1 MNDDRQG
8 QTIEER
14 IAQATSTPDTA
25 GEQSVETKEE
35 NQPEPM
41 PSSDQKQTE
50 EVEEKQAPVEQG
62 VEDDLTLPEGV
73 TERTRQ
79 QFEKL
84 KARLA
89 EAEAK
94 ANPSQASD
102 FGTSVFD
109 AFHPQQTETQP
120 LVDTSSYG
128 FLNQQQVDSIT
139 SQFVDADGNVDIN
152 GVNQALNIAN
162 QRAAEATQRVANV
175 EEKLSRMEETQQV
188 KEAHAV
194 FPQLEPG
201 TKDFDPQFFE
211 LVRDRL
217 LRNMYEG
224 KKQSLLEVA
233 KNISKG
239 YKLTTSPVNLDK
251 VKEEA
256 VADYKQTQ
264 ESRKQGPIETGT
276 GETRDSLANYEELR
290 KQTRSENPLRPTPAL
305 DERLRAAGILKS

>member
-1 MNDDRQG
+1 MNDDSQG
-8 QTIEER
+8 KSIEER
-14 IAQATSTPDTA
+14 IAQATTPDTA
-25 GEQSVETKEE
+25 GEPSVETEE

-50 EVEEKQAPVEQG
+50 EVKEPEPAPDQSS
-62 VEDDLTLPEGV
+62 EDDLTLPEGV

-79 QFEKL
+79 QFDKL

-89 EAEAK
+89 EAESRAK
-94 ANPSQASD
+94 HSQASD
-102 FGTSVFD
+102 FGDSVFD
-109 AFHPQQTETQP
+109 SFRPQQTVSQNLPGQET
-120 LVDTSSYG
+120 YG

-152 GVNQALNIAN
+152 GLNQALALSNQKAAQAE
-162 QRAAEATQRVANV
+162 QRAKSV
-175 EEKLSRMEETQQV
+175 EDKLERLEETQQV

-194 FPQLEPG
+194 HPQLDPG
-201 TKDFDPQFFE
+201 NKESFDPTFFE

-233 KNISKG
+233 NDLSKA
-239 YKLTTSPVNLDK
+239 YKTTSPVNLDK

-256 VADYKQTQ
+256 VTQYKQTQ
-264 ESRKQGPIETGT
+264 ESRNQGPIETGK
-276 GETRDSLANYEELR
+276 GEDRNPLANLEELR